1 MVQCQITLS
10 YSLLPKHGLAEKLCN
25 NRVTQARKVK
35 TPPTGKRQRGPIV
48 VTGPKSALAAQKR
61 RDFKRI
67 ILHNSPWLR
76 CNATLLIKR
85 IAARRVCG
93 GLLA

>member
-1 MVQCQITLS
+1 MPNHAF
-10 YSLLPKHGLAEKLCN
+10 LLTVTQTRLAEQFFN
-25 NRVTQARKVK
+25 NTVTQALKGK

-48 VTGPKSALAAQKR
+48 ATGPKSALTAQKR

-85 IAARRVCG
+85 IAARRIRG
-93 GLLA
+93 GFLA